1 LASGIAAWLSCNEAE
16 VSNPLIGI
24 VRRLCAYRPVQD
36 FDDDYRKHGVG
47 GHGIIMWA
55 SRSRSNKVRPK
66 GRLGRTVTWPC

>member
-1 LASGIAAWLSCNEAE
+1 MASGIAAWLSCNEAE

-24 VRRLCAYRPVQD
+24 VRRLCAYRPD
-36 FDDDYRKHGVG
+36 PNRKHFVG